1 MKSADEIIYNL
12 LQNIA
17 QWFFIIANNLKG
29 LRMDMKIADRDLAE
43 LIGWARRYTD
53 SRSTYSANQFNQ
65 IYETIVENNPEF
77 PSYDQYDDKIYN
89 KGEFWPFAQDG
100 MYNSETGSF
109 DATSFIKEK
118 TKKTVLY
125 LIKEF

>member
-1 MKSADEIIYNL
+1 ME
-12 LQNIA
+12 
-17 QWFFIIANNLKG
+17 
-29 LRMDMKIADRDLAE
+29 MKISDRDLAE
-43 LIGWARRYTD
+43 LVGWARRYTD

-109 DATSFIKEK
+109 DATSFIKK
-118 TKKTVLY
+118 KIRKLFRTKGK
-125 LIKEF
+125 